1 MWWSC
6 DIDWSVV
13 PRENAAEILSEY
25 LASVGG
31 RDKIFEETDEAKKSK
46 KRGRP
51 TGGGTPTSGKRSKRD
66 SHPGSETPPA
76 SASAQKSWKTPA
88 GSWEEHVASI
98 DACHD
103 ENTGKLVVYLTWKN
117 GNKTQHGTE
126 TIYTRCPQ
134 QMLRFYERHVKIVK
148 TTSDHKAEAAA
159 AKRTK
164 GGSM

>member
-1 MWWSC
+1 
-6 DIDWSVV
+6 VH
-13 PRENAAEILSEY
+13 RENATEILSDY
-25 LASVGG
+25 LESIGG
-31 RDKIFEETDEAKKSK
+31 RDKIFEETDEAQKSK

-51 TGGGTPTSGKRSKRD
+51 AGAGTPANGGKRSKRG

-76 SASAQKSWKTPA
+76 SAGAKKSWKPPA

-148 TTSDHKAEAAA
+148 TTSDHEAETAAAEAAA
-159 AKRTK
+159 EQTK
-164 GGSM
+164 AE

>member
-1 MWWSC
+1 MH
-6 DIDWSVV
+6 
-13 PRENAAEILSEY
+13 RENATEILSEY
-25 LASVGG
+25 LKSVGG
-31 RDKIFEETDEAKKSK
+31 REKIFEETEEVKKNK

-51 TGGGTPTSGKRSKRD
+51 SVGGTPANGKRSKRG
-66 SHPGSETPPA
+66 SHPGSESPPA
-76 SASAQKSWKTPA
+76 SAKKNWKPPA

-148 TTSDHKAEAAA
+148 TTSDHDAETAAA
-159 AKRTK
+159 EQSK
-164 GGSM
+164 GDGA